1 MAKVGFGFLFLYLR
15 HVSLFVRSLPGWR
28 LSRETWVEERDKNNF
43 ISRQEEKPTLLLA
56 DPYRKTIF
64 FQRKTQ
70 GSDLSFW
77 TKLQKQHEKCFS
89 QGFFS
94 KADAPRIPM
103 TAGLCAVQSSCSRGG
118 WVYQSWITKEQTISS
133 CYIQIREICLSI
145 RLINGAAA
153 HHRDTKF
160 TGNSSFYCSIII
172 LFTIS
177 LQNPCGCKSHMAERL
192 RERIKGAF
200 LWERSSYLWSSR
212 LFLCIW
218 CASLV
223 ILFLVATIYYINNC
237 GVTVRSSRCFCACM
251 WKVKTRLR
259 LWLWLFFVGNGD
271 LRQT

>member
-1 MAKVGFGFLFLYLR
+1 M
-15 HVSLFVRSLPGWR
+15 
-28 LSRETWVEERDKNNF
+28 ETRVEERDKTNS

-77 TKLQKQHEKCFS
+77 AKLQKQHEKCFS

-103 TAGLCAVQSSCSRGG
+103 TAEGCVLCSPHAPEEDG
-118 WVYQSWITKEQTISS
+118 VYQSWITKEQTMSS
-133 CYIQIREICLSI
+133 CCIQIRAICLSI
-145 RLINGAAA
+145 SLINGAAA

-160 TGNSSFYCSIII
+160 TGSSSFYCSIII

-200 LWERSSYLWSSR
+200 LWERSSYLWSSH
-212 LFLCIW
+212 LFWCIW